1 MKEQIRVELMCGE
14 TVIFEDGE
22 WDDYEYC
29 WNMLVIKKCN
39 AWVAAFNMRTVR
51 YFIVEEQDEEE

>member
-14 TVIFEDGE
+14 TVIFEYDE

-29 WNMLVIKKCN
+29 FGMLVVKKCN
-39 AWVAAFNMRTVR
+39 AWVAAFNMRNVR
-51 YFIVEEQDEEE
+51 YFIVEEQDEDE